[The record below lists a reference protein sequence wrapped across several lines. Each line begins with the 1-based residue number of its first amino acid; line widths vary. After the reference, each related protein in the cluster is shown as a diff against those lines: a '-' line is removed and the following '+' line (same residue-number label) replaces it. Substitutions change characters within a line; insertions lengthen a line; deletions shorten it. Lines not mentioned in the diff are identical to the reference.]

1 MAIAGMRLLRSF
13 LLTGPGRPLVLL
25 GVATLM
31 LAIRA
36 GGGRFAGLAGSP
48 YRSGGGGVAG
58 RMSSPNVVHVLN
70 VLGIG

>member
-1 MAIAGMRLLRSF
+1 
-13 LLTGPGRPLVLL
+13 
-25 GVATLM
+25 M